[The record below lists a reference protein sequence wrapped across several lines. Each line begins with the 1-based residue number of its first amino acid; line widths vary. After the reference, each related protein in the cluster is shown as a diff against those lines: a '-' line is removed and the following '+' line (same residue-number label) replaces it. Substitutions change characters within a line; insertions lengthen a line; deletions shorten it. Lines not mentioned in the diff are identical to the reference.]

1 MVCHPERVYER
12 LCSTC
17 FTVIH
22 TFLFYF
28 RLSLKPLN
36 QQIILFLSVSAPSP
50 SIIHVFNMQHGAE
63 REKSPEMRADF
74 VCPTCVYLYFLFIFT
89 PTDLNVSVI

>member
-1 MVCHPERVYER
+1 MQYVFHCNTHFFVSF
-12 LCSTC
+12 STV
-17 FTVIH
+17 TE
-22 TFLFYF
+22 TF
-28 RLSLKPLN
+28 KPTDHF
-36 QQIILFLSVSAPSP
+36 ISVSAPSP

-63 REKSPEMRADF
+63 REKSPEMPADF